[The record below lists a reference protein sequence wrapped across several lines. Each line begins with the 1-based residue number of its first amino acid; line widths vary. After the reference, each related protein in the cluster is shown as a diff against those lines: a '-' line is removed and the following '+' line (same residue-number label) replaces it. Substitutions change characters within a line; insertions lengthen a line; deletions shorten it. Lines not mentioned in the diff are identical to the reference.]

1 MATILYVDDEPS
13 VGLILEDTLERAGHA
28 TVGARNVPEALQVLA
43 RGGVDLI
50 ISDYRMPGL
59 TGLEFLA
66 LLQREG
72 YDIPMIML
80 TGYASIEHAVA
91 SIKAGA
97 VDYITKPVR
106 PQQLELAVEQ
116 ALELVRLRRENEA
129 LRREVMEFRNER
141 QIIGDSLPVRR
152 ILQTVAMAAPTRA
165 TVLLQGESGTGK
177 ELFARAIHDASD
189 RRDKPFVKLNC
200 AAMPEGLIESSLF
213 GHEKGAFT
221 GAIKRVEGAFERAH
235 RGTLLLDEISEMRLD
250 LQAKLLRVL
259 QEQEFERVGGTSPI
273 KVDVRIVAT
282 TNRNLAAE
290 SSAGAFRQDLY
301 FRLSVI
307 PILIPP
313 LRERPEDV
321 PLLAYRFAM
330 RTAQEIGKDIK
341 GIAPDAMAL
350 LQRAL
355 WPGNVREL
363 QHAVERAVIL
373 ADQPVLQAFHFDAQR
388 FGLAVDHD
396 PGAQVDRAT
405 VGSGTSRAVDPV
417 RRTSSPVVMPSA
429 GVPTEPASAAHF
441 DVLPPPPP
449 PRRTPESVPAA
460 AFAPA
465 PAPTAPVPVPGPA
478 VPPPATDAA
487 STMATMATSA
497 PADPNAVVLTT
508 LNVADAEAALIQR
521 ALAATGGNRTK
532 AAELLGISVRTLRNK
547 LNGPGRQDSED
558 DE

>member
-1 MATILYVDDEPS
+1 
-13 VGLILEDTLERAGHA
+13 
-28 TVGARNVPEALQVLA
+28 
-43 RGGVDLI
+43 
-50 ISDYRMPGL
+50 MPGL
-59 TGLEFLA
+59 TGLEFLS
-66 LLQREG
+66 LIQREG
-72 YDIPMIML
+72 YDTPLIML

-97 VDYITKPVR
+97 VDYITKPIR
-106 PQQLELAVEQ
+106 PQQLELAVDQ

-141 QIIGDSLPVRR
+141 QIIGDSLPIRR

-177 ELFARAIHDASD
+177 ELFARAIHDMSD
-189 RRDKPFVKLNC
+189 RRDRPFIKLNC

-221 GAIKRVEGAFERAH
+221 GALKRVEGAFERAN

-290 SSAGAFRQDLY
+290 AAAGTFRQDLY
-301 FRLSVI
+301 YRLSVI

-330 RTAQEIGKDIK
+330 RTSSEMGKEIK
-341 GIAPDAMAL
+341 GISPDAMVL
-350 LQRAL
+350 LQRSPWA
-355 WPGNVREL
+355 GNVREL

-373 ADQPVLQAFHFDAQR
+373 SDQPVLQPYHFDASR
-388 FGLAVDHD
+388 FGLAVDTD
-396 PGAQVDRAT
+396 PGIAAAQRR
-405 VGSGTSRAVDPV
+405 SGNQPAPFVPENSPRPPVQLPSHAAPSYETPTTPVPAV
-417 RRTSSPVVMPSA
+417 A
-429 GVPTEPASAAHF
+429 ASAPLVATE
-441 DVLPPPPP
+441 
-449 PRRTPESVPAA
+449 TPVPAA
-460 AFAPA
+460 APVAAPH
-465 PAPTAPVPVPGPA
+465 
-478 VPPPATDAA
+478 PPR
-487 STMATMATSA
+487 SGTS
-497 PADPNAVVLTT
+497 VTIET
-508 LNVADAEAALIQR
+508 LNVAEAEQALILR
-521 ALAATGGNRTK
+521 ALEVTGGNRTK

-547 LNGPGRQDSED
+547 LNHPGKDVDED
-558 DE
+558 EE